1 VALVAGGA
9 VVLLLAV
16 WFTDAGRPGRTPDAV
31 FVSIGDSY
39 AAGYQPVSDSAGR
52 TGRAGFAYR
61 VTAALGDVSLAN
73 FGCVGVTVSGFLS
86 DRGCE
91 PGALGPDGIAYPD
104 ESQAAAALRYVTD
117 HRGDIAGISVI
128 IGGNDVRSCFESA
141 DALACAPG
149 VVQHLQERL
158 GPFLV
163 ALREAAGP
171 SVQIAGLTYPD
182 VVLGEYLQGRGEV
195 AAQSLALFREAL
207 NPALEQAYSAA
218 GIRFVDVTALTGAYA
233 PAVPTKPLPP
243 YGAVPPAVYDVCR
256 YTFVCR
262 YGDVHPTDE
271 GYELIAEAVLEA
283 LGH

>member
-1 VALVAGGA
+1 MGGA

-16 WFTDAGRPGRTPDAV
+16 WFSIAGRQNRTPEKV

-39 AAGYQPVSDSAGR
+39 AAGYQPVSASAGR
-52 TGRAGFAYR
+52 TDRSGFAYR
-61 VTAALGDVSLAN
+61 VTAGLGDVSLAN

-86 DRGCE
+86 DPGCA

-104 ESQAAAALRYVTD
+104 ESQAAAALHYVAE
-117 HRGDIAGISVI
+117 HRDEIAGISVI
-128 IGGNDVRSCFESA
+128 IGGNDVRPCFESA

-163 ALREAAGP
+163 ALRQAAGP
-171 SVQIAGLTYPD
+171 SVRIVGLTYPD
-182 VVLGEYLQGRGEV
+182 VVLGEYLHGRGEV
-195 AAQSLALFREAL
+195 AAQSLGLFREAL
-207 NPALEQAYSAA
+207 NPALELAYAA
-218 GIRFVDVTALTGAYA
+218 ADVRFVDVTALTGAYG
-233 PAVPTKPLPP
+233 PAAATKPLAP

-262 YGDVHPTDE
+262 YGDVHPTDA
-271 GYELIAEAVLEA
+271 GYEVIADAVLEA
-283 LGH
+283 LGD